1 MKKSENTNLNDKQAI
16 ALIDDLRK
24 RLRNMTGKVFV
35 YENFTLK
42 IELYKGN
49 GKENLRAELILL
61 DEKTNQ
67 IVGQKFLAALYSEL
81 FTSEQIFNIIKTALK
96 SYISKA

>member
-1 MKKSENTNLNDKQAI
+1 MKSENTNLTDKQAI
-16 ALIDDLRK
+16 AMIDAMRQ
-24 RLRNMTGKVFV
+24 RLNTMTDKIFV

-42 IELYKGN
+42 IELYKGS

-61 DEKTNQ
+61 DEKTSE
-67 IVGQKFLAALYSEL
+67 ILGQRFLASFYSDF

-96 SYISKA
+96 SYTSKA

>member
-1 MKKSENTNLNDKQAI
+1 MENTNLNDKQAI
-16 ALIDDLRK
+16 ATIDAMRQTVV
-24 RLRNMTGKVFV
+24 NMTDKSFF
-35 YENFTLK
+35 YEDFSLK

-67 IVGQKFLAALYSEL
+67 SIGQRFLASFYSEL

-96 SYISKA
+96 SYIHS